1 MQPGGVL
8 ETCLYAG
15 DLVAA
20 EAFYSGVMG
29 LELSARERGRH
40 VFFRCGAG
48 MLLIFNPVAT
58 EVNGPPV
65 AGSTIPVHGAR
76 GPGHVAFRVAE
87 EDLAGWRQRLAA
99 EGVAI
104 ESEVVWPQGGRSLYF
119 RDPAGNSVEL
129 AMPVMW
135 GLE

>member
-29 LELSARERGRH
+29 LELFARERGRH

-58 EVNGPPV
+58 EVSGPSV

-135 GLE
+135 GLD